1 MKKVNTQRFQKPEKI
16 SFNPPPMPENPPV
29 KVEKPAVNTD
39 KPPIVR
45 TNEHSNERTN
55 VRPPQTPTKE
65 NNSNSYLIEI
75 PATRIKTRHSYDIF
89 IDQKNALNKIQLA
102 MADTGKGK
110 PSLGDMIQEAIDS
123 YIKEKAKK
131 AGNIKIIREP
141 SGERMNER
149 SNERTENNN

>member
-1 MKKVNTQRFQKPEKI
+1 MKNVNPQRFQKPEDI
-16 SFNPPPMPENPPV
+16 SFKPMPLPEKPPAR
-29 KVEKPAVNTD
+29 VEKSAINAD

-55 VRPPQTPTKE
+55 VRPPQNPAKE

-75 PATRIKTRHSYDIF
+75 PAARIKTRHSYDIF

-102 MADTGKGK
+102 MADTGKEK

-131 AGNIKIIREP
+131 AGNIKIIRES

>member
-1 MKKVNTQRFQKPEKI
+1 MKNVNPQRFQKPEDI
-16 SFNPPPMPENPPV
+16 SFKPMPLPNNPPAR
-29 KVEKPAVNTD
+29 VEKPAINAD

-45 TNEHSNERTN
+45 TNERT
-55 VRPPQTPTKE
+55 PQTLNKE
-65 NNSNSYLIEI
+65 NNSTSYLIEI

-89 IDQKNALNKIQLA
+89 IDQKNALNKIQMA

-131 AGNIKIIREP
+131 AGNIKIIRES

>member
-1 MKKVNTQRFQKPEKI
+1 MKNVNPQRFQKPEDI
-16 SFNPPPMPENPPV
+16 SFKPMPLPNNPPA
-29 KVEKPAVNTD
+29 KVEKPAINAD
-39 KPPIVR
+39 KPPIARTNEHPNVR
-45 TNEHSNERTN
+45 TNERM
-55 VRPPQTPTKE
+55 PQTLNKE
-65 NNSNSYLIEI
+65 NNSTSYLIEI

-89 IDQKNALNKIQLA
+89 IDQKNALNKIQMA

-131 AGNIKIIREP
+131 AGNIKIIRE
-141 SGERMNER
+141 SSDERMNER